1 MSWNILM
8 PILKW
13 LWREVLKLLCPR
25 TTVLERQWIT
35 IFLMKILFI
44 LLPNTGNKNLYLV
57 RSLTYL
63 TSFISTLIL
72 GVLLKKW
79 KKLFGHVDLQQL
91 QLDEDYDDDNDDDKD
106 GVKYDGNEM
115 ILLSKQYIIWI
126 QYFGLL
132 FSVLMKNLFKI
143 LMLIKYRISSKW

>member
-91 QLDEDYDDDNDDDKD
+91 QLNEDYDDDKD
-106 GVKYDGNEM
+106 GVQYDGNEM

-143 LMLIKYRISSKW
+143 LMLIKYRISIKW

>member
-13 LWREVLKLLCPR
+13 LWREVLKLLCPK

-63 TSFISTLIL
+63 SSFISSFVL

-91 QLDEDYDDDNDDDKD
+91 QLDEDYDDDED

-143 LMLIKYRISSKW
+143 LMLIKYRISIKW